1 MLFSAMFFSCT
12 SADKATDPEKKPVK
26 DVAKAD
32 AGDNPFFSTYDTP
45 FGVPPFDKIK
55 DEHYLP
61 AFKKGIEEQKE
72 EIAAIID
79 NKEAPTFENTI
90 EALENTGGLL
100 DKVQAVFGA
109 MRASNTNDT
118 IQKVA
123 QEVFPLLSKHG
134 DDIMLNAD
142 LFKRIKSVWEQKDKL
157 NLTEEQQMLLKKSYQ
172 AFARGGAN
180 LSPEKQ
186 EEFRKI
192 NEELS
197 LLSLKFSDNIL
208 NENNKFEMVLDKKED
223 LKGLPESVINAAAL
237 TAKER
242 GHEGKWVFT
251 LHKPSLIPFLQYSDK
266 RELREKMLK
275 GYINRGDNN
284 NEYDNKELIKKI
296 VTLRAKRAELLG
308 FKNHASFVLD
318 KNMAKT
324 PENVYQLL
332 NKVWKPALA
341 MAKKEAKELQ
351 ALIDKEGGNF
361 KLEAWDWWYYTEKL
375 KKARYDLDDNLIRPY
390 FKLENVIDG
399 AFYVAEKLF
408 KIKFV
413 PRTDIPTYHKDAK
426 VFEVQNLD
434 GSHVG
439 ILYADYFP
447 RASKRGGAW
456 MNNLREQSMKD
467 GKNIAPVVTNNG
479 NFTKPTA
486 DKPSLLSFEEVST
499 LFHEFGHALHGLLT
513 KCRYES
519 TSGTNVALDFVELPS
534 QIMENWASE
543 PEVLKVYAKHYKTG
557 EVIPQELLDKMK
569 KAGLFNMGFT
579 TVEYMAACFLDLDW
593 HMVTEK
599 DPAKIDVNKFETES
613 LNKIGLIPEIVV
625 RYRSTYFNHIFSS
638 MYSAGYYSYIWAEV
652 LDADAFAAFK
662 ETSIFDDKTAEAF
675 KTTVLEKG
683 GSVEPM
689 ELYKR
694 FRGKEPGIE
703 PLLKKRG
710 LL

>member
-1 MLFSAMFFSCT
+1 MFFSCT
-12 SADKATDPEKKPVK
+12 SADKATDPEKKPAQE
-26 DVAKAD
+26 VAKAD
-32 AGDNPFFSTYDTP
+32 AGDNPFFGTYETP

-55 DEHYLP
+55 DAHYLP
-61 AFKKGIEEQKE
+61 AFKKGIEEQKK
-72 EIAAIID
+72 EIAAIIA

-90 EALENTGGLL
+90 EALEATGGLL
-100 DKVQAVFGA
+100 DKVMAVFGA
-109 MRASNTNDT
+109 MRSANTNET

-123 QEVFPLLSKHG
+123 TEISPMLSKHG

-142 LFKRIKSVWEQKDKL
+142 LFKRIKAVWEQKDKL
-157 NLTEEQQMLLKKSYQ
+157 KLNEEQHMLLKKNYQ

-180 LSPEKQ
+180 LAPEKQ
-186 EEFRKI
+186 AEFRKI

-208 NENNKFEMVLDKKED
+208 NETNKFEMVLDKKED
-223 LKGLPESVINAAAL
+223 LEGLPESVINAAAI

-242 GHEGKWVFT
+242 NHEGKWVFT
-251 LHKPSLIPFLQYSDK
+251 LHKPSLIPFLQYSAK

-284 NEYDNKELIKKI
+284 DELDNKEIIKKI

-318 KNMAKT
+318 VNMAKT
-324 PENVYQLL
+324 PEKVYELL
-332 NKVWKPALA
+332 NKLWKPALEV
-341 MAKKEAKELQ
+341 AKKEAKDLQ
-351 ALIDKEGGNF
+351 ALIDKEGGTF

-375 KKARYDLDDNLIRPY
+375 KKAKYDLDDNLIRPY

-399 AFYVAEKLF
+399 AFKVSEKLF
-408 KIKFV
+408 NIKFV
-413 PRTDIPTYHKDAK
+413 PRTDIPTYHKDVK

-439 ILYADYFP
+439 IIYTDYFP

-456 MNNLREQSMKD
+456 MGNLREQSMKD

-513 KCRYES
+513 KCQYES

-534 QIMENWASE
+534 QIMENWAAE
-543 PEVLKVYAKHYKTG
+543 PEVLKLYAKHFETG

-569 KAGLFNMGFT
+569 KAGRFNMGFI
-579 TVEYMAACFLDLDW
+579 TVEYMAACFLDMDW

-638 MYSAGYYSYIWAEV
+638 MYSAGYYSYIWAQV

-662 ETSIFDDKTAEAF
+662 ETSLFDAETAEAF
-675 KTTVLEKG
+675 KTNVLEKG

-703 PLLKKRG
+703 PLLERKG
-710 LL
+710 LK